1 MSSNILRDL
10 ATAMTAICCV
20 ACLSSQAKSQ
30 QGNNGPA
37 NGVTIQLPSVSVFN
51 VNTVVS
57 VPDGGTMSLGGVS
70 RYAEG
75 QISRGIPG
83 LSGIPY
89 VNRPFTNQAFGQMAS
104 ANNASVNVQ
113 IIILEEQEA
122 LVRQEAQR
130 QAAVRQTTDPNGPVA
145 IQKRADF
152 LSRHMGRRR

>member
-1 MSSNILRDL
+1 
-10 ATAMTAICCV
+10 V
-20 ACLSSQAKSQ
+20 ACFSSLAPAQG
-30 QGNNGPA
+30 GNNGFPD
-37 NGVTIQLPSVSVFN
+37 GVTIQLPTISVFN

-75 QISRGIPG
+75 QISRGVPG
-83 LSGIPY
+83 LSNIPF

-113 IIILEEQEA
+113 IIVMEEQEA
-122 LVRQEAQR
+122 LVMQEAQR
-130 QAAVRQTTDPNGPVA
+130 QAARRATTDPNGPVA
-145 IQKRADF
+145 IQQRADF